1 MLCLMTVKTQKV
13 NRVMVMMNC
22 STLSR
27 GHNNLAVD
35 PSVNYNAV
43 DPSFTDDPL
52 SHQIKDEKLL
62 SSRTTTVHLNINQ
75 DARRGINMSIC
86 MMCVIVVIV
95 S

>member
-1 MLCLMTVKTQKV
+1 
-13 NRVMVMMNC
+13 MVMMNC

-27 GHNNLAVD
+27 GHKNLAVD

-62 SSRTTTVHLNINQ
+62 SSRTNTVAPQHQPGCPAGHQHEHLY
-75 DARRGINMSIC
+75 DVCDWLVARH
-86 MMCVIVVIV
+86 
-95 S
+95 

>member
-1 MLCLMTVKTQKV
+1 MLCLMTVKTQKI

-22 STLSR
+22 STLS
-27 GHNNLAVD
+27 D

-62 SSRTTTVHLNINQ
+62 SSRTNTVHLNINQ
-75 DARRGINMSIC
+75 DARRHRHEHLYVCIC
-86 MMCVIVVIV
+86 HC
-95 S
+95 SS